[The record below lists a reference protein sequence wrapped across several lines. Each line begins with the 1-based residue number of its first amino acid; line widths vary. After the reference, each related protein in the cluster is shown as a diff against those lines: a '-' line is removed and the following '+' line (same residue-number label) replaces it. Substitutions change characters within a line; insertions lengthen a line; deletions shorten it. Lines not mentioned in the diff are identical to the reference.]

1 MLNDSNYKI
10 GIQLDLK
17 VYNSEVMEWFGCGVV
32 ETKTKSYITYEID
45 FLEILLKWKDK
56 NER

>member
-1 MLNDSNYKI
+1 
-10 GIQLDLK
+10 
-17 VYNSEVMEWFGCGVV
+17 MEWFGNGV
-32 ETKTKSYITYEID
+32 KKHYKSYITNEID